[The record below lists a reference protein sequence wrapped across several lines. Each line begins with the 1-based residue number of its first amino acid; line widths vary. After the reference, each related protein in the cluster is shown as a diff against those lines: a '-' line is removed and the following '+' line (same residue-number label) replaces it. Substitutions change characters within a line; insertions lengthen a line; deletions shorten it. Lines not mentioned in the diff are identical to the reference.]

1 MLSPFK
7 IAIALITEGLDGAVE
22 QAKKSY
28 NVVDNYNKGYR
39 QQEINNAKNHAR
51 DLKRERL
58 EQWDNA
64 IKIAE
69 AEGIGSIISGG
80 PGLLGGL
87 FKKNNNGLK
96 NQQKLMQ
103 QAWEYEKEGMGLQY
117 NYGQQVADAEYKRNL
132 QMWKDTNFGAQRAE
146 MEDTEAEIKKDKCI
160 ACDEEVRVISE

>member
-1 MLSPFK
+1 MEKLLPAGVSVAGTFDKLKSVFVGVGTALGEYIIAPFK

-69 AEGIGSIISGG
+69 AEG
-80 PGLLGGL
+80 
-87 FKKNNNGLK
+87 
-96 NQQKLMQ
+96 
-103 QAWEYEKEGMGLQY
+103 
-117 NYGQQVADAEYKRNL
+117 
-132 QMWKDTNFGAQRAE
+132 KDTYATRSKWYKNKIR
-146 MEDTEAEIKKDKCI
+146 
-160 ACDEEVRVISE
+160 